1 MVLIM
6 TINEL
11 AKLAQTSPATVSL
24 ALNNRPGVSP
34 VTRQRILDIAASEGY
49 ISRKR
54 EIAPDK
60 KIIKLIAV
68 SKPNTSDVHNFR
80 TSFFADII
88 NWVQKRCS
96 QFNYSMLYSIIP
108 HNDFIATINSSEA
121 EQPSDGIILLGTYLD
136 GSEVDSLTGI
146 STPLVVLDRNC
157 TLSQLNSV
165 GINNYMGAYVSVSSL
180 IELGH
185 RHIGY
190 VSSSSSVANLT
201 ERNQGFTKALS
212 DQKLT
217 PYQDSYF
224 HCNSYISDGVR
235 LLGQQ
240 LAKCRDLPT
249 AFFCENDYNAL
260 CLISALAQLGL
271 RTPEDISVI
280 GFDDV
285 PECIIASPQLTTV
298 HVNRKAMAYTA
309 VELLHS
315 LISDLDADA
324 TKNICI
330 NVRLVKRASTCPPSS
345 SRTEANIP
353 SAD

>member
-1 MVLIM
+1 M

-121 EQPSDGIILLGTYLD
+121 EQR
-136 GSEVDSLTGI
+136 SEE
-146 STPLVVLDRNC
+146 RR
-157 TLSQLNSV
+157 V
-165 GINNYMGAYVSVSSL
+165 G
-180 IELGH
+180 
-185 RHIGY
+185 
-190 VSSSSSVANLT
+190 
-201 ERNQGFTKALS
+201 K
-212 DQKLT
+212 
-217 PYQDSYF
+217 
-224 HCNSYISDGVR
+224 
-235 LLGQQ
+235 
-240 LAKCRDLPT
+240 
-249 AFFCENDYNAL
+249 
-260 CLISALAQLGL
+260 
-271 RTPEDISVI
+271 
-280 GFDDV
+280 
-285 PECIIASPQLTTV
+285 EC
-298 HVNRKAMAYTA
+298 
-309 VELLHS
+309 
-315 LISDLDADA
+315 
-324 TKNICI
+324 
-330 NVRLVKRASTCPPSS
+330 
-345 SRTEANIP
+345 
-353 SAD
+353 

>member
-34 VTRQRILDIAASEGY
+34 VTRQRILDIAAESGY
-49 ISRKR
+49 ISRKK
-54 EIAPDK
+54 ESIPDK

-96 QFNYSMLYSIIP
+96 QFEYSMFYSTIP
-108 HNDFIATINSSEA
+108 HSDFITTIKSSEA
-121 EQPSDGIILLGTYLD
+121 AQPSDGILLLGTYLD
-136 GSEVDSLTGI
+136 DNEIDSLTQI
-146 STPLVVLDRNC
+146 SSPLVVLDRNC
-157 TLSQLNSV
+157 PLTQINTV
-165 GINNYMGAYVSVSSL
+165 GINNYMGAYRSVSSL

-185 RHIGY
+185 HHIGY
-190 VSSSSSVANLT
+190 IQSSSSVANLN
-201 ERNQGFTKALS
+201 ERHKGFIDALS
-212 DQKLT
+212 DKNLSLFEN
-217 PYQDSYF
+217 SYF
-224 HCNSYISDGVR
+224 QCNSYVDDGVE
-235 LLGQQ
+235 LLCKQ
-240 LAKCRDLPT
+240 LSKCHTLPT

-260 CLISALAQLGL
+260 CLISALNKLGMH
-271 RTPEDISVI
+271 TPEDISVI

-309 VELLHS
+309 VDLLHA
-315 LISDLDADA
+315 LISDPDTVA
-324 TKNICI
+324 TKSISV
-330 NVRLVKRASTCPPSS
+330 NVRLVERASTQPPKKQQ
-345 SRTEANIP
+345 
-353 SAD
+353 

>member
-1 MVLIM
+1 M

-34 VTRQRILDIAASEGY
+34 VTKQRILDIAASEGY
-49 ISRKR
+49 ISRKK
-54 EIAPDK
+54 ENSPDK
-60 KIIKLIAV
+60 KNIRLIAV

-96 QFNYSMLYSIIP
+96 QFNYSMLYSTIP
-108 HNDFIATINSSEA
+108 HNDFIATINNSEA
-121 EQPSDGIILLGTYLD
+121 LQPSDGIILLGTYLD
-136 GSEVDSLTGI
+136 DSEIDSLTEI

-157 TLSQLNSV
+157 KLAKLNSV
-165 GINNYMGAYVSVSSL
+165 GINNYMGAYASVSSL

-185 RHIGY
+185 ERIGY
-190 VSSSSSVANLT
+190 LSSSSSVANLE
-201 ERNQGFTKALS
+201 ERNHGYADALF
-212 DQKLT
+212 DKHLDI
-217 PYQDSYF
+217 YQDSYF
-224 HCNSYISDGVR
+224 HCNSYISDGVW

-240 LAKCRDLPT
+240 LAKCKSLPT

-260 CLISALAQLGL
+260 CLISALTRLGM
-271 RTPEDISVI
+271 RIPEDISVI

-298 HVNRKAMAYTA
+298 HVDRKAMAYTA
-309 VELLHS
+309 VDLLHS
-315 LISDLDADA
+315 MITGSDIDI

-330 NVRLVKRASTCPPSS
+330 NVSLVERASTCNPSP
-345 SRTEANIP
+345 RKGHDLEEEDEDDA
-353 SAD
+353 